1 MIAKKQKDKIIDR
14 IKVIYILVLA
24 LGATIIA
31 PTHIFPQPYFMYAR
45 FPHYLEKMGPFLGI
59 TWPESFELYHRILY
73 LLSITIS
80 LNGIGI
86 LSFPRLK
93 KVTVFSSLA
102 GILIFLLMILF
113 FFFKFI
119 NVNAADAVVLGVYSI
134 ILLTMEVLI
143 FKSVRQ
149 KEAKRVKS

>member
-1 MIAKKQKDKIIDR
+1 MNKKNKIIER
-14 IKVIYILVLA
+14 LKVIYLLVLV
-24 LGATIIA
+24 LGAAIIA

-73 LLSITIS
+73 LLGITIG

-86 LSFPRLK
+86 LAFPKLK

-102 GILIFLLMILF
+102 GMLIFLLMILF

-119 NVNAADAVVLGVYSI
+119 NVNVPDAVVLGLYSI
-134 ILLTMEVLI
+134 ILLVMEMLI
-143 FKSVRQ
+143 FKVITEQ
-149 KEAKRVKS
+149 KEVKRVKS

>member
-1 MIAKKQKDKIIDR
+1 MNKKNKIIER
-14 IKVIYILVLA
+14 LKVIYLLVLA
-24 LGATIIA
+24 LGAAIIA

-73 LLSITIS
+73 LLGIIIS
-80 LNGIGI
+80 LNGIWI
-86 LSFPRLK
+86 LAFPRLK

-102 GILIFLLMILF
+102 GMLVFLFMILF

-119 NVNAADAVVLGVYSI
+119 NVNVPDAVVLGIYSI
-134 ILLTMEVLI
+134 ILLITEVLI
-143 FKSVRQ
+143 FKAVRQ
-149 KEAKRVKS
+149 KEVKRVKS

>member
-1 MIAKKQKDKIIDR
+1 MNKKNRIIERLKII
-14 IKVIYILVLA
+14 YLLALA
-24 LGATIIA
+24 LGAAIIA

-73 LLSITIS
+73 LLGITIS

-86 LSFPRLK
+86 LSFPKLR
-93 KVTVFSSLA
+93 KVTIFSSLA
-102 GILIFLLMILF
+102 GMLIFFLMILF

-119 NVNAADAVVLGVYSI
+119 NVNISDAVVLGIYSI
-134 ILLTMEVLI
+134 ILLTMEALI
-143 FKSVRQ
+143 FKAVRQ
-149 KEAKRVKS
+149 KEVKRVKS

>member
-1 MIAKKQKDKIIDR
+1 MNKKNKIIER
-14 IKVIYILVLA
+14 LKVIYLLVLA
-24 LGATIIA
+24 LGAAIIA

-73 LLSITIS
+73 LLGITIG

-86 LSFPRLK
+86 LAFPRLK

-102 GILIFLLMILF
+102 GMLVFLLMILF

-119 NVNAADAVVLGVYSI
+119 NVNVPDAVVLGIYSI
-134 ILLTMEVLI
+134 ILLITEVLI
-143 FKSVRQ
+143 FKAVRQ
-149 KEAKRVKS
+149 KEVKRVKS

>member
-1 MIAKKQKDKIIDR
+1 MNKKNRIIER
-14 IKVIYILVLA
+14 LKVIYLLVLA
-24 LGATIIA
+24 LGAAIIA

-73 LLSITIS
+73 LLGITIS

-86 LSFPRLK
+86 LAFPKLK

-102 GILIFLLMILF
+102 GMLIFLLMILF

-119 NVNAADAVVLGVYSI
+119 TVNAPNSIVLGIYSI
-134 ILLTMEVLI
+134 ILLIMEVLI
-143 FKSVRQ
+143 FKAVRQ